1 MSNVGT
7 VHIIGAGLAGL
18 SAAVHL
24 AKAGRKVVLYEAGS
38 HAGGR
43 CRSYYDSVLDTRIDN
58 GNHLMLAC
66 NEAALEYLDITH
78 ALATLYVA
86 QEARFSFIDV
96 VDDIRW
102 ELKINEGRFPKW
114 VFNAK
119 ARVAG
124 TRWWDY
130 LEAQKLLT
138 ANRYAKVTD
147 VLDTSSVLYRRFW
160 APMCVSIMNTAP
172 HEASAQMLGQVFN
185 EAFAQGGIGAR
196 PMLVREGLSESF
208 VEPALAYLKSNGAD
222 MRFGTRLRELKMEND
237 QITALHFAGED
248 VVLDKWDWVVLAV
261 PAPVMNTLLPALP
274 TPTEF
279 RSIVNAHYKLPA
291 ALNAQGDVPV
301 KITGVIGGMVEW
313 VFEKG
318 SMLSTT
324 TSAAEVI
331 VDKSAEEIAA
341 LLWRDVAH
349 VYGQDPTALPPYRI
363 VKEKRATFAATPEQI
378 MRRPKPSVRH
388 TNLTFCGDWT
398 NTGLPS
404 TIEGSIR
411 SGRMAAGCIVASI
424 NR

>member
-1 MSNVGT
+1 MSNAGT

-24 AKAGRKVVLYEAGS
+24 AKAGRKVKLYEAGT

-43 CRSYYDSVLDTRIDN
+43 CRSYHDKELDARIDN
-58 GNHLMLAC
+58 GNHLMLTC
-66 NEAALEYLDITH
+66 NEAALDYLDITN

-86 QEARFSFIDV
+86 PQARFPFIDLA
-96 VDDIRW
+96 DDTRW
-102 ELKINEGRFPKW
+102 ELAINAGRFPQW
-114 VFNAK
+114 VFDAK

-130 LEAQKLLT
+130 LEAHKLLT
-138 ANRYAKVTD
+138 ANRYAKVAD
-147 VLDTSSVLYRRFW
+147 VLDTTSALYRRFW

-172 HEASAQMLGQVFN
+172 HEASAQMLGYVFN
-185 EAFAQGGIGAR
+185 EAFAQGGQGVR

-208 VEPALAYLKSNGAD
+208 VEPALAYLNSKGAEIH
-222 MRFGTRLRELKMEND
+222 FGARLRELKIEGD
-237 QITALHFAGED
+237 QITALHFAGAD
-248 VVLDKWDWVVLAV
+248 IVLDKWDWVVLAV
-261 PAPVMNTLLPALP
+261 PAPVMNALLPALP

-279 RSIVNAHYKLPA
+279 RSIVNAHFKLA
-291 ALNAQGDVPV
+291 DVPQHDASV
-301 KITGVIGGMVEW
+301 PIKITGVIGGTVEW

-318 SMLSTT
+318 NMLSTT
-324 TSAAEVI
+324 TSAAEAI
-331 VDKSAEEIAA
+331 VDKNAEDIAA

-349 VYGQDPTALPPYRI
+349 LYGQDPTILPPYRI
-363 VKEKRATFAATPEQI
+363 VKEKRATFAATPEQV

-388 TNLTFCGDWT
+388 ANLVFCGDWT

-411 SGRMAAGCIVASI
+411 SGRMAAGCITKI
-424 NR
+424 